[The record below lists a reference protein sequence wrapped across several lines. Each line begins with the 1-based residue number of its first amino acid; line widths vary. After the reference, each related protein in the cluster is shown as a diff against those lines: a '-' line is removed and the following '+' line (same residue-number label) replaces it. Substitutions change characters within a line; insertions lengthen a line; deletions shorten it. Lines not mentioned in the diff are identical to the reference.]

1 MSHLSTTVH
10 VDASPE
16 VVFDIL
22 CDPVRGP
29 EWQTMLGELGEVSG
43 RPGGIGTSFA
53 GFYRVAGRRLES
65 RFVVTAS
72 ERPTLFQLA
81 GTTRGGWTRWTTLLE
96 PMGRGC
102 EVRVSLEYEL
112 PGEIVGGLFGMLT
125 GTRLQAELDRTYDN
139 LRTLAETEAGSLAGG
154 AVADRGAAT

>member
-1 MSHLSTTVH
+1 MSHLSTTIH

-16 VVFDIL
+16 DVFDIL
-22 CDPVRGP
+22 SDPVRGP
-29 EWQTMLGELGEVSG
+29 EWQTMLGELGDVSG
-43 RPGGIGTSFA
+43 RPGGIGSSFT

-96 PMGRGC
+96 PMGPGC

-112 PGEIVGGLFGMLT
+112 PGEIVGGLLGMLT
-125 GTRLQAELDRTYDN
+125 GTRLQTELDRTYDN

-154 AVADRGAAT
+154 ALADRVATT

>member
-1 MSHLSTTVH
+1 MSHLSTTIH

-16 VVFDIL
+16 DVFDIL
-22 CDPVRGP
+22 SDPVRGP
-29 EWQTMLGELGEVSG
+29 EWQTMLGELGDVSG
-43 RPGGIGTSFA
+43 RPGGIGSSFT

-96 PMGRGC
+96 PMGPGC

-112 PGEIVGGLFGMLT
+112 PGEIVGGLLGMLT
-125 GTRLQAELDRTYDN
+125 GTRLQTELDRTDDN

-154 AVADRGAAT
+154 AVADRVATT

>member
-1 MSHLSTTVH
+1 MSHLSTTIH

-22 CDPVRGP
+22 SDPVRGP
-29 EWQTMLGELGEVSG
+29 EWQTMLGELGDVSG
-43 RPGGIGTSFA
+43 RPGGIGSSFT
-53 GFYRVAGRRLES
+53 GIYRVAGRRLES

-96 PMGRGC
+96 PMGPGC

-112 PGEIVGGLFGMLT
+112 PGEIVGGPLGMLT
-125 GTRLQAELDRTYDN
+125 GTRLQTELDRTYDN

-154 AVADRGAAT
+154 AVADRVATT

>member
-1 MSHLSTTVH
+1 MSHLSTTIH
-10 VDASPE
+10 VDVSPE

-22 CDPVRGP
+22 SDPVRGP

-43 RPGGIGTSFA
+43 RPGGIGTSFT